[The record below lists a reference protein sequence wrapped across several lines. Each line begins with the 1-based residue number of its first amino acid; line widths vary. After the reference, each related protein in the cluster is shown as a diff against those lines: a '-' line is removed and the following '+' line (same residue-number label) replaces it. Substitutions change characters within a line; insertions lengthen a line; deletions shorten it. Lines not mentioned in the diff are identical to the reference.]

1 MTSIITSQDGKY
13 LISGSGDTTV
23 KVWNLEQK
31 TEDFILECHTSYIF
45 SVAKVKM
52 ESI

>member
-1 MTSIITSQDGKY
+1 MTSITTSQDGKY